1 MTEQPQQRRR
11 QARGERRIELLLDAA
26 AEVFGEVGYAA
37 ATTNAIASRAGSSP
51 GSLYQ
56 FFPNKEEI
64 ARALAERYLRQLQE
78 AQHAAFVVEHADLPL
93 TELIDAM
100 VDPMIDFNL
109 SNPGFR
115 ALFST
120 ADEVASKPLHIREAV
135 IDRLSAIF
143 AARAPELPPDQ
154 RIRTAR
160 LLIGVFRGTLPLVIA
175 SSDQERA
182 AVLGDL
188 KRIFH
193 DHLEPLIGA

>member
-1 MTEQPQQRRR
+1 MTDQQQQRRR

-78 AQHAAFVVEHADLPL
+78 AHRTAFAAENASLPL
-93 TELIDAM
+93 TELIDSIL
-100 VDPMIDFNL
+100 DPMIDFNL
-109 SNPGFR
+109 SNPGFQ
-115 ALFST
+115 ALFNT
-120 ADEVASKPLHIREAV
+120 PDEVARKPLHISEAV

-143 AARAPELPPDQ
+143 AARAPGLPRDQ

-160 LLIGVFRGTLPLVIA
+160 LLVGVFRGALPLIT
-175 SSDQERA
+175 SSSGPERS